1 MWVQITFGVIFVKLH
16 IFWNG
21 KKGQLLMILLPHYLI
36 QVRFSLSLI
45 Y

>member
-21 KKGQLLMILLPHYLI
+21 KKGQLLMILLVAKPVQCTGKTI
-36 QVRFSLSLI
+36 KWV
-45 Y
+45 